1 MIQTF
6 KEFLA
11 WELYS
16 RDTIDLKRIYIDIAG
31 DLIAGLLLSQIIYWN
46 LPSKETG
53 KSKLQVKKDGHYWI
67 VKGREDW
74 YNEIRITKRQYD
86 RASKI
91 LIEKDLII
99 PSKTNWKFGGV
110 PKTHLRLN
118 FNKLIHKLNQF
129 ITDKQTDIFPINDS
143 IDSIDSIYFT
153 HLIPDNLN
161 TPEFIKVW
169 KEWCNFRK
177 NEKRNRITVT
187 TASKQLKKLA
197 KYDIK
202 ISIKAINKSLDSGW
216 TGIFPESIK
225 NITANNDIM
234 REIEG
239 Y

>member
-110 PKTHLRLN
+110 PS
-118 FNKLIHKLNQF
+118 Q
-129 ITDKQTDIFPINDS
+129 S
-143 IDSIDSIYFT
+143 
-153 HLIPDNLN
+153 
-161 TPEFIKVW
+161 
-169 KEWCNFRK
+169 
-177 NEKRNRITVT
+177 
-187 TASKQLKKLA
+187 
-197 KYDIK
+197 
-202 ISIKAINKSLDSGW
+202 
-216 TGIFPESIK
+216 
-225 NITANNDIM
+225 
-234 REIEG
+234 
-239 Y
+239 